1 MELVLIDGNSL
12 LNRAFYA
19 TPMLTNAKGEF
30 TNAVY
35 GFVNMLLKI
44 IEGKPD
50 YIMVAFDRRAPT
62 FRHKMYDG
70 YKATRKGMP
79 DELASQLPILKE
91 VLSLMDIKMLEQD
104 GIEADDILGTV
115 AKKFDLPTV
124 IYTGD
129 KDALQLVDEST
140 SVYLTRRGIT
150 DLVKVT
156 PENIEELFGYSAQG
170 VVEFKSLRGDS
181 SDNIPG
187 VK

>member
-104 GIEADDILGTV
+104 GI
-115 AKKFDLPTV
+115 
-124 IYTGD
+124 
-129 KDALQLVDEST
+129 
-140 SVYLTRRGIT
+140 
-150 DLVKVT
+150 
-156 PENIEELFGYSAQG
+156 
-170 VVEFKSLRGDS
+170 
-181 SDNIPG
+181 
-187 VK
+187 